1 MTDIMGKILQ
11 LSIETQETRDMILK
25 MKSKWKRKK
34 VRKKNQRKN
43 TKKSQ
48 EIDQISAGGVVFR
61 VKGDKVQVALIRDQ
75 NTHNWI
81 LPKGQIEE
89 GESLED
95 TSLRETKEE
104 TGLKSLQLIKKV
116 GKTYYWF
123 KTKQKEK
130 FNKEVH
136 FYLYREQNGEEELK
150 VEKGKFDKGKWF
162 SKREAM
168 SKIGFINQRKI
179 LYKAFKMIEERLN
192 QPNNE
197 NN

>member
-1 MTDIMGKILQ
+1 
-11 LSIETQETRDMILK
+11 
-25 MKSKWKRKK
+25 MKRRWKRKK
-34 VRKKNQRKN
+34 LKKKKEKN
-43 TKKSQ
+43 FTNKSK

-61 VKGDKVQVALIRDQ
+61 VKGEKIQVALIRDQ

-95 TSLRETKEE
+95 TSLRETIEE
-104 TGLKSLQLIKKV
+104 TGLQSLQLIKKV

-123 KTKQKEK
+123 KTKHKEK

-162 SKREAM
+162 SKKEAM
-168 SKIGFINQRKI
+168 KKIGFINQRKI

-192 QPNNE
+192 QPETNNS
-197 NN
+197 